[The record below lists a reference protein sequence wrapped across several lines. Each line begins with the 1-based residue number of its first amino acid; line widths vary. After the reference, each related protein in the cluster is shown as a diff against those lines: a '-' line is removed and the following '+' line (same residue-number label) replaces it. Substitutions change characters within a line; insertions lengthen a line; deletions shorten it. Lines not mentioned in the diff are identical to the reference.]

1 MYKKLL
7 IPLDGSDLAE
17 RALAHGIEL
26 AKAFDSDIFLLQV
39 VMHMVGSLAPYEIEY
54 QLGESFRDAALR
66 EAHEYLN
73 QLATNHKDKISGT
86 IHTKVI
92 EGIVVDSILEY
103 GAFQNI
109 NLIVMATHGRSGVS
123 RWVFGSVAERVLRAS
138 KCPVF
143 LVRVNPETNDEA
155 I

>member
-7 IPLDGSDLAE
+7 VPLDGSELAE
-17 RALAHGIEL
+17 KALAHALEL
-26 AKAFDSDIFLLQV
+26 AKAFDSDVYLLQV

-54 QLGESFRDAALR
+54 QLGESFREAALR
-66 EAHEYLN
+66 EAHEYLDRMV
-73 QLATNHKDKISGT
+73 TNHKDKISGT
-86 IHTKVI
+86 IHTKVV
-92 EGIVVDSILEY
+92 EGIIVDSILEY
-103 GAFQNI
+103 GAFQQVD
-109 NLIVMATHGRSGVS
+109 LIVMATHGRSGIS